1 MDMKE
6 IRDKARKLA
15 KGSCRV
21 CPVCDGRV
29 CSGEVPGMGGAGSGV
44 SFRNNIDALASIR
57 LNMRL
62 VHEVKE
68 PDLAT
73 EILGLK
79 FAAPIMIG
87 PIGGISFN
95 LGDAMPEGDYQEA
108 IVAGAAATGI
118 VAGLPDAV
126 PIAVM
131 ETAVAIAKK
140 YPGVAVPFIKPWELP
155 AFESKVE
162 MCAGAG
168 CRVIGCDLD
177 SIGLITLR
185 KMGHPAY
192 AKNRATLAE
201 MTEMIHKRGAKFI
214 IKGIMMVEDAVACLE
229 AGVDGIV
236 VSNHGGRVLDAV
248 PGTAEVLP
256 AVSAAARGRMAV
268 IVDGGVRGGVDVL
281 KMLALGADCVIIGRP
296 YSIAAIGGGKEGV
309 ELYTQTCLAQLSQAM
324 IMTGCQD
331 VGQAGLHLLYD
342 Y

>member
-1 MDMKE
+1 MDIKE
-6 IRDKARKLA
+6 IRDKARQLT

-29 CSGEVPGMGGAGSGV
+29 CAGEVPGMGGAGSGS
-44 SFRNNIDALASIR
+44 SFRHNIEALASIR

-73 EILGLK
+73 ELLGLQLK
-79 FAAPIMIG
+79 APIMIG

-95 LGDAMPEGDYQEA
+95 LGEAMPEKDYQEA
-108 IVAGAAATGI
+108 IAAGAAATGI
-118 VAGLPDAV
+118 AAGLPDAV
-126 PIAVM
+126 PLEVM
-131 ETAVAIAKK
+131 QTAVDIAKK

-155 AFESKVE
+155 DFEAKVE
-162 MCAGAG
+162 MCAQAG
-168 CRVIGCDLD
+168 CRVVGCDLD

-192 AKNRATLAE
+192 AKSVATLTE
-201 MTEMIHKRGAKFI
+201 MTGLIHRRGLKFI
-214 IKGIMMVEDAVACLE
+214 IKGLMMVEDAVACME

-268 IVDGGVRGGVDVL
+268 IVDGGVRGGVDIL
-281 KMLALGADCVIIGRP
+281 KMLALGADCVMIGRP
-296 YSIAAIGGGKEGV
+296 YSIAAIGGGREGV
-309 ELYTQTCLAQLSQAM
+309 ELLTQTYVGQLAQAM
-324 IMTGCQD
+324 IMTGCQN
-331 VGQAGLHLLYD
+331 VRQAGLHLLYD